1 MITLAPKKIKFE
13 KSYSEQELSSK
24 FVAKNINTESVYDCD
39 IVAAF
44 NKFEL
49 IEQIEETKH
58 TLIISADVLFDSE
71 IIKTIQ
77 LLVDN
82 QPAIRVYLC
91 LGDDEQNKTAIDR
104 LKSRCLVRTGV
115 TQAGA
120 IFLSDHQYFNKRGVV
135 ITELDENGYC
145 MALTLEQIDDSY
157 RSFCKHFWD
166 NAQHEYLGELKR
178 QAQRADV
185 KIVLNDDY
193 QLDGYFDRK
202 SFKTAISTVNA
213 LALSNKIE
221 LEEYATLISNRQ
233 FSDLNRIAKESSVNI
248 VLTDFNYP
256 NIVYE
261 AKDDERREEVV
272 WLLPNEF
279 SAGKVNW
286 AIQLNDDQKN
296 KVTESIGKA
305 IEQACWELVL
315 NPKVSDLVDV
325 DFVSANNSNEELMT
339 IDERKAITLEEKYC
353 QSIGEF
359 LTETPETLFAKQTN
373 WTDKFAAQHI
383 TFSGIIHPPYCPKS
397 ATKDELVGKWDKVN
411 NQWHQSLSEAE
422 SMLNNLSE
430 QLTESSAH
438 SFASLLRQFFL
449 GQDQKRKKLIGR
461 IDALK
466 KFNLLHSTPAE
477 RKKVE
482 DDFSQ
487 ISLEIEQNKT
497 QIAQQINWA
506 QKEYTWD
513 KQKKHLS
520 ENKQQVREG
529 VSKAKELLK
538 NKRPEVE
545 TLVREIESKY
555 CEEVKTY
562 TSAKTEDNTAALPK
576 EAEELK
582 SGKQFFANK
591 ENRKKHAKLYQVHN
605 HLFTKHSKVYKELL
619 DIEKNTDNLEKRL
632 ATVIDELERHE
643 QNKPKVQSLDE
654 SFDKQ
659 LGLKDKKQS
668 KITWPSEDLPDDDL
682 PLMQDKGKRYLV
694 IKSLDKYD
702 IANKEASRLK
712 ATVCTFKNGG
722 VHA

>member
-1 MITLAPKKIKFE
+1 MITLAPKEINFE
-13 KSYSEQELSSK
+13 KDFSEQELSSK

-115 TQAGA
+115 AQAGA

-135 ITELDENGYC
+135 ITELNENGYC
-145 MALTLEQIDDSY
+145 LDLTLDQIDDSY

-166 NAQHEYLGELKR
+166 NTQYEYIGESKR
-178 QAQRADV
+178 QSQQTDAT
-185 KIVLNDDY
+185 IVLNDEY
-193 QLDGYFDRK
+193 QLDDYFNRK

-213 LALSNKIE
+213 LDLSNKIE

-233 FSDLNRIAKESSVNI
+233 FAELNRIAKESSVNI
-248 VLTDFNYP
+248 FLTDFNYP

-261 AKDDERREEVV
+261 AKDDERSEEVV
-272 WLLPNEF
+272 WLLPNKF

-296 KVTESIGKA
+296 NVTESIDKA
-305 IEQACWELVL
+305 IEQACWELAL
-315 NPKVSDLVDV
+315 KPKVCELVDV

-353 QSIGEF
+353 QSIEEF
-359 LTETPETLFAKQTN
+359 LNETPEILFSKQTH
-373 WTDKFAAQHI
+373 WSDKFAAQHI
-383 TFSGIIHPPYCPKS
+383 TFSGIIHPPYCPKN

-411 NQWHQSLSEAE
+411 NQWHQSLSEVE
-422 SMLNNLSE
+422 SMLNNLSK
-430 QLTESSAH
+430 QLTESSAR
-438 SFASLLRQFFL
+438 SFASLLKQFIL

-461 IDALK
+461 IDELK
-466 KFNLLHSTPAE
+466 NFNLLHSTPAE
-477 RKKVE
+477 RKKAE
-482 DDFSQ
+482 DDFYQ
-487 ISLEIEQNKT
+487 ISLEINQNKT
-497 QIAQQINWA
+497 QIAQQINLA
-506 QKEYTWD
+506 EKEHMWD
-513 KQKKHLS
+513 KQNKQLS
-520 ENKQQVREG
+520 ANKQQARED

-538 NKRPEVE
+538 NKRPQVE
-545 TLVREIESKY
+545 TLLREIESKY

-562 TSAKTEDNTAALPK
+562 TSAKTEDNRAALPK
-576 EAEELK
+576 ELNIA
-582 SGKQFFANK
+582 KQFFTNK
-591 ENRKKHAKLYQVHN
+591 GNRKKHSKLHQVYNRLVTQHN
-605 HLFTKHSKVYKELL
+605 KANKELL

-632 ATVIDELERHE
+632 ATIIDDLERHE
-643 QNKPKVQSLDE
+643 QNKPKAKSLDE

-659 LGLKDKKQS
+659 LGLKDKKQL
-668 KITWPSEDLPDDDL
+668 KITWPSEDLPVDDL

-694 IKSLDKYD
+694 IKSLDEYD

-712 ATVCTFKNGG
+712 ATVCTFKNGD
-722 VHA
+722 VYA

>member
-1 MITLAPKKIKFE
+1 MITLAPKEIQFE
-13 KSYSEQELSSK
+13 KDFSEQKLSSK
-24 FVAKNINTESVYDCD
+24 FVAKNTNTESVYDCD
-39 IVAAF
+39 VVTVF
-44 NKFEL
+44 NKAKL
-49 IEQIEETKH
+49 IQQIEETKH

-91 LGDDEQNKTAIDR
+91 LGDDAQNKTAIDR

-115 TQAGA
+115 AQAGA

-135 ITELDENGYC
+135 ITELNDNGYC
-145 MALTLEQIDDSY
+145 VALSLDQIDDSY

-166 NAQHEYLGELKR
+166 NAQHEYLGESKC

-185 KIVLNDDY
+185 KIVLNDEY
-193 QLDGYFDRK
+193 QLDSYFDRK
-202 SFKTAISTVNA
+202 SFITAISTVNA

-233 FSDLNRIAKESSVNI
+233 FSDLNRIAKENSVNI

-261 AKDDERREEVV
+261 AKDDERSEEVV

-279 SAGKVNW
+279 SADKVNW
-286 AIQLNDDQKN
+286 AIQLDEPQKN
-296 KVTESIGKA
+296 NVTKSINKA
-305 IEQACWELVL
+305 TELACWELAL
-315 NPKVSDLVDV
+315 KPKVSELVDV
-325 DFVSANNSNEELMT
+325 NFVSANNSNEELMT

-353 QSIGEF
+353 QSIEEF
-359 LTETPETLFAKQTN
+359 LSETPETLFANQTN
-373 WTDKFAAQHI
+373 WSDKFAAQHI
-383 TFSGIIHPPYCPKS
+383 MFTGVIHPPYCPKN
-397 ATKDELVGKWDKVN
+397 ATDDELVGKWDKVN
-411 NQWHQSLSEAE
+411 NHWHQSLSEVE
-422 SMLNNLSE
+422 SILNNLSK
-430 QLTESSAH
+430 QLTESSDR
-438 SFASLLRQFFL
+438 SFASLLNQFIL

-461 IDALK
+461 IDELK
-466 KFNLLHSTPAE
+466 NFNLLHSTPAE
-477 RKKVE
+477 RKNAE

-487 ISLEIEQNKT
+487 ILLEINQNKM
-497 QIAQQINWA
+497 QIAQQINLA
-506 QKEYTWD
+506 EKEHMWD
-513 KQKKHLS
+513 KQNKQLS
-520 ENKQQVREG
+520 ANKQQARED
-529 VSKAKELLK
+529 VSKAKERIK
-538 NKRPEVE
+538 NKRPELE
-545 TLVREIESKY
+545 TLLREIESKY
-555 CEEVKTY
+555 REEVKTY
-562 TSAKTEDNTAALPK
+562 RSEEIEGNTATLPK

-643 QNKPKVQSLDE
+643 QNKPKVQSLNE

-659 LGLKDKKQS
+659 LGLKDKKQL
-668 KITWPSEDLPDDDL
+668 KITWPSEDLPVDDFS
-682 PLMQDKGKRYLV
+682 LMQDKGKRYLV
-694 IKSLDKYD
+694 IKSLDKYEV
-702 IANKEASRLK
+702 ALKEASRLE
-712 ATVCTFKNGG
+712 ATICILKNGD